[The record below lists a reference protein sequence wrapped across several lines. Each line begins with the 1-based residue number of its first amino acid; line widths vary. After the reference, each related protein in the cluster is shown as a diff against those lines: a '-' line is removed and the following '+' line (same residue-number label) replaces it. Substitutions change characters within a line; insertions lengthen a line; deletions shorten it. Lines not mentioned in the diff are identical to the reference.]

1 MPVASDP
8 AAARLRRAR
17 TSTSSR
23 SRWTSSIAMRWPV
36 VSPTPRRSSPSS
48 GSWPRAGEVAFEGG
62 PLMLNRKCFV
72 IMTFGEKKDPSGAVI
87 DFDDIYDFMIR
98 GAIEDELEMEC

>member
-1 MPVASDP
+1 MPAALDP
-8 AAARLRRAR
+8 VAARLRRAR
-17 TSTSSR
+17 TSRLSR
-23 SRWTSSIAMRWPV
+23 SRWTSWSVMRWPV
-36 VSPTPRRSSPSS
+36 VWPTPRRSSPSS
-48 GSWPRAGEVAFEGG
+48 GSWLRAGEVAFEGG

-72 IMTFGEKKDPSGAVI
+72 IMPFGEKKDPSGAVI